1 MMPVGVPVG
10 DGVEPLGTG
19 FSGFFVRKKSRK
31 TPSPMAQARDGMK
44 KRFPNGNLFL
54 KIKNKLRNKNIF

>member
-10 DGVEPLGTG
+10 DGVEPFGTG

-31 TPSPMAQARDGMK
+31 TPSQ
-44 KRFPNGNLFL
+44 
-54 KIKNKLRNKNIF
+54 